1 MRAGFLFKGFLARA
15 FDALY
20 LNQILHQMQ
29 VRASTPFIRAINY
42 HDVPSH
48 ESAHFE
54 SQLRYYREHFSPV
67 SLEDLLAFQNGI
79 WTADKP
85 GLILS
90 FDDGFRT
97 SYETAAPLLD
107 AYGFT
112 GWFFIAPGLLDIPIQ
127 QQRARARDAAL
138 VPRQDTRNDERV
150 FLTWDQ
156 VKELDKRHVVGCHTL
171 THRRLKPGLS
181 AQTLHQ
187 EIVHSKEI
195 LEHQLGHEMPV
206 FAWVG
211 GEEASYSHQ
220 AARVIEEA
228 GFRVAFLTNN
238 SLIKPGQDLLSLDRT
253 NVESSF
259 SLPLVRFQLSGVI
272 DLLYSRKR
280 SRVARTLF
288 PQD

>member
-1 MRAGFLFKGFLARA
+1 MRAGFRLKVFLASV
-15 FDALY
+15 FDALHV
-20 LNQILHQMQ
+20 NQILHQIQ
-29 VRASTPFIRAINY
+29 VQTSSPFIRAINY

-48 ESAHFE
+48 ESARFE
-54 SQLRYYREHFSPV
+54 SQLRYYCEHFSPV
-67 SLEDLLAFQNGI
+67 SLDDLLAFQNGI

-90 FDDGFRT
+90 FDDGFRS
-97 SYETAAPLLD
+97 SYEIAAPLLD
-107 AYGFT
+107 EYGFT
-112 GWFFIAPGLLDIPIQ
+112 GWFFISPGFLDIPIQ
-127 QQRARARDAAL
+127 QQREKARDATL
-138 VPRQDTRNDERV
+138 VSRQYAKNDERV

-156 VKELDKRHVVGCHTL
+156 VKELDKRHVIGCHTL
-171 THRRLKPGLS
+171 THRRLRSGLS

-195 LEHQLGHEMPV
+195 LEHQLGHEVPV

-220 AARVIEEA
+220 AARIIEEA

-238 SLIKPGQDLLSLDRT
+238 SLIRPGQDLLSLDRT

-259 SLPLVRFQLSGVI
+259 PLPLVRFQLSGAM

-280 SRVARTLF
+280 SRVARTLSS
-288 PQD
+288 QD